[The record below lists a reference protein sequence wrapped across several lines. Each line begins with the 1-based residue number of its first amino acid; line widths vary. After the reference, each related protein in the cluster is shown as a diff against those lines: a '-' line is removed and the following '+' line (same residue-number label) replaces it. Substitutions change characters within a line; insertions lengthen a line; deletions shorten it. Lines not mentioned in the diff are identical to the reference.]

1 MDYIYIDESGELAK
15 QSDYFVFGAI
25 ITNNPKELDNIIKKT
40 RKKYKKQLGN
50 SSEIKGYTTDDY
62 IIKKILK
69 KLNNTDCKVVGII
82 LDKKNIYKI
91 HHNYD
96 YNILYD
102 KIASELAQ
110 RINITNSTSII
121 VDKSKNKQEEIN
133 NFNKQFR
140 SNLNNSKN
148 YSVDIKHANSIH
160 YTGLQMA
167 DIIAW
172 SIFQRVERNNSE
184 FIDLIQNKSIKRVFE
199 E

>member
-40 RKKYKKQLGN
+40 RKNYRKQLGS

-69 KLNNTDCKVVGII
+69 KLNNTDCKVAGVI
-82 LDKKNIYKI
+82 LDKKNIHKM
-91 HHNYD
+91 HHSYD

-102 KIASELAQ
+102 TVASKLAQ
-110 RINITNSTSII
+110 IININNSTSII
-121 VDKSKNKQEEIN
+121 VDKCKNKKEEIN
-133 NFNKQFR
+133 NFNKQFT

-148 YSVDIKHANSIH
+148 HSVDIKHTNSIH
-160 YTGLQMA
+160 YKGLQMA

-172 SIFQRVERNNSE
+172 SIFQSVERNNSE
-184 FIDLIQNKSIKRVFE
+184 FIDLIQNKSIKRVYE

>member
-50 SSEIKGYTTDDY
+50 STEIKGYTTDDY

-69 KLNNTDCKVVGII
+69 KLNNTDYKVVGII

-91 HHNYD
+91 HHSYD

-110 RINITNSTSII
+110 RININNSTSII
-121 VDKSKNKQEEIN
+121 VDKCKNKEEEIN
-133 NFNKQFR
+133 NFNKQFT
-140 SNLNNSKN
+140 SNLNNTKN
-148 YSVDIKHANSIH
+148 HSVDIKHANSIH
-160 YTGLQMA
+160 YNGLQMA

-172 SIFQRVERNNSE
+172 SIFQSVERNNSE

>member
-25 ITNNPKELDNIIKKT
+25 ISDNPKEIDNIIKKT
-40 RKKYKKQLGN
+40 RKKYRKHLGN

-91 HHNYD
+91 PHSSD
-96 YNILYD
+96 YNSLYD
-102 KIASELAQ
+102 MIASELAQ
-110 RINITNSTSII
+110 RININNSTSII
-121 VDKSKNKQEEIN
+121 VDKCKNKQEEIN
-133 NFNKQFR
+133 NFNKLFT
-140 SNLNNSKN
+140 SNLNNAKN
-148 YSVDIKHANSIH
+148 HSVDIKHANSIH
-160 YTGLQMA
+160 YNGLQMA

-172 SIFQRVERNNSE
+172 SIFQSVERNNSE
-184 FIDLIQNKSIKRVFE
+184 FIDLIQNKSIKRVYE

>member
-25 ITNNPKELDNIIKKT
+25 ISDNPKELDNIIKKT
-40 RKKYKKQLGN
+40 RKKYRKHLGN

-69 KLNNTDCKVVGII
+69 KFNNTDCKVVGII

-91 HHNYD
+91 RHSYD
-96 YNILYD
+96 YNSLYD
-102 KIASELAQ
+102 MIASELAQ
-110 RINITNSTSII
+110 RININNSTSII
-121 VDKSKNKQEEIN
+121 VDKCKNKQEEIN
-133 NFNKQFR
+133 NFNKQFT

-160 YTGLQMA
+160 YNGLQMA

-172 SIFQRVERNNSE
+172 SIFQSVERNNSE
-184 FIDLIQNKSIKRVFE
+184 FIDLIKNKSIKRVYE

>member
-50 SSEIKGYTTDDY
+50 STEIKGYTTDDY

-69 KLNNTDCKVVGII
+69 KLNNTDYKVVGII

-91 HHNYD
+91 HHSYD

-110 RINITNSTSII
+110 RININNSTSII
-121 VDKSKNKQEEIN
+121 VDKCKNKEEEIN
-133 NFNKQFR
+133 NFNKQFTA
-140 SNLNNSKN
+140 NLNNSKN
-148 YSVDIKHANSIH
+148 YSVDIKHTNSIH
-160 YTGLQMA
+160 YNGLQMA

-172 SIFQRVERNNSE
+172 SIFQSVERNNTE
-184 FIDLIQNKSIKRVFE
+184 FIDLIQNKCIKRVFE

>member
-1 MDYIYIDESGELAK
+1 MDYIYIDESRELAK

-50 SSEIKGYTTDDY
+50 STEIKGYTTDDY

-69 KLNNTDCKVVGII
+69 KLNNTDYKVVGII

-91 HHNYD
+91 HHSYD

-110 RINITNSTSII
+110 RININNSTSII
-121 VDKSKNKQEEIN
+121 VDKCKNKEEEIN
-133 NFNKQFR
+133 NFNKQFTA
-140 SNLNNSKN
+140 NLNNSKN

-160 YTGLQMA
+160 YNGLQMA

-172 SIFQRVERNNSE
+172 SIFQSVERNNSK

>member
-25 ITNNPKELDNIIKKT
+25 ITNNPKELDNIIKK
-40 RKKYKKQLGN
+40 
-50 SSEIKGYTTDDY
+50 EIKGYTTDDY

-69 KLNNTDCKVVGII
+69 KLNNTDYKVVGII

-91 HHNYD
+91 HHSYD

-110 RINITNSTSII
+110 RININNSTSII
-121 VDKSKNKQEEIN
+121 VDKCKNKEEEIN
-133 NFNKQFR
+133 NFNKQFTA
-140 SNLNNSKN
+140 NLNNSKN
-148 YSVDIKHANSIH
+148 YSVDIKHTNSIH
-160 YTGLQMA
+160 YNGLQMA

-172 SIFQRVERNNSE
+172 SIFQSVERNNSE

>member
-1 MDYIYIDESGELAK
+1 MASGKFLNNQNKVNCMDYIYIDESGELAK

-40 RKKYKKQLGN
+40 RKKYTKQLGN

-91 HHNYD
+91 HHSYD
-96 YNILYD
+96 YNMLYD
-102 KIASELAQ
+102 RIASELAK
-110 RINITNSTSII
+110 RIDINNSTSII
-121 VDKSKNKQEEIN
+121 VDKCKNKQEKIS
-133 NFNKQFR
+133 NFNKQFT
-140 SNLNNSKN
+140 SNLNNTKN
-148 YSVDIKHANSIH
+148 HSVDIKHVNSIH
-160 YTGLQMA
+160 YKGLQMA

-172 SIFQRVERNNSE
+172 SIF
-184 FIDLIQNKSIKRVFE
+184 
-199 E
+199 

>member
-25 ITNNPKELDNIIKKT
+25 ITNNPKEIDNIIKKT
-40 RKKYKKQLGN
+40 RKNYRKQLGN

-69 KLNNTDCKVVGII
+69 KLNNTDYKVVGII

-91 HHNYD
+91 HHSYD

-110 RINITNSTSII
+110 RININNSTSII
-121 VDKSKNKQEEIN
+121 VDKCKNKEEEIN
-133 NFNKQFR
+133 NFNKQFTA
-140 SNLNNSKN
+140 NLNNSKN
-148 YSVDIKHANSIH
+148 YSVDIKHTNSIH
-160 YTGLQMA
+160 YNGLQMA

-172 SIFQRVERNNSE
+172 SIFQSVERNNSE
-184 FIDLIQNKSIKRVFE
+184 FIDLIQNKCIKRVYE